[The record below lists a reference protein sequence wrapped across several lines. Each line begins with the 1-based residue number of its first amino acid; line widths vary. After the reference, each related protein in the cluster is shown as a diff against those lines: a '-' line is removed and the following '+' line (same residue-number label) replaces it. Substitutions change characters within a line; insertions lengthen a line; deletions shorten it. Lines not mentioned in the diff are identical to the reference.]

1 MDEFENPIERSDTT
15 EGAPGQPKDAVPRG
29 IDRPAA
35 AAAKRAC
42 KHWTEFA
49 RENWKEMAAL
59 SAAVAGA
66 TILATLAATHNTAV
80 AENAYA
86 YGNGLRDGLDANMRT
101 YLTGYGECLDDHDVD
116 D

>member
-1 MDEFENPIERSDTT
+1 VDEFEDPNERSDAK
-15 EGAPGQPKDAVPRG
+15 EGTPGQPGDSVPRW
-29 IDRPAA
+29 IDRPAT
-35 AAAKRAC
+35 AAKRAC

-49 RENWKEMAAL
+49 RQNWKEITVL
-59 SAAVAGA
+59 CTAVAGT

-86 YGNGLRDGLDANMRT
+86 YDNGRRDGLDANVRS
-101 YLTGYGECLDDHDVD
+101 YLTGYGECLDDHDID